1 MLEGIN
7 VLLGVTGGIAIYKA
21 CDIVS
26 GLKKVNA
33 NVDVIMT
40 ESATKMIRPGTFQA
54 LSQNAVITDTFETPR
69 YWNIEHV
76 SLAQKAHVLLV
87 APATANIIGK
97 VANGIADDMLST
109 TIMASTAKVVF
120 APAMN
125 TKMYENRIVQ
135 QNIKKLIS
143 LGYRFI
149 EPASGRL
156 ACGDVGTG
164 KLADVDKI
172 LEFVID
178 TVKPNRDFVGIKIL
192 VTAGPTRESIDPV
205 RFISN
210 HSTGKMGYSIADA
223 ASARG
228 AEVILISGPTNLLPP
243 VGVKLIKINTALEM
257 YDMVMNNF
265 KEQNVIIKSAAVADY
280 RPETISARKIKKR
293 GDNLNL
299 TLVRNPDILS
309 ELGKLKENRI
319 LVGFAAESDNIIK
332 NAKNKILKKNLDFIV
347 ANDITEEGAGFGTDT
362 NIVTI
367 MDRNNKIEKI
377 EKTDKMDIAHLI
389 LDKVKRITEHRV

>member
-1 MLEGIN
+1 LLEGIN

-319 LVGFAAESDNIIK
+319 LSRFCGRK
-332 NAKNKILKKNLDFIV
+332 
-347 ANDITEEGAGFGTDT
+347 
-362 NIVTI
+362 
-367 MDRNNKIEKI
+367 
-377 EKTDKMDIAHLI
+377 
-389 LDKVKRITEHRV
+389 